1 MTHQISA
8 TEKLADRGFQLER
21 DAFGRLNL
29 TDADGK
35 CWEGVE
41 PARPFPLSSPENW
54 LSIYGT
60 DGREIL
66 LIRNPESLSAD
77 IRALLEEEL
86 ACREF
91 VPVITK
97 IYEVN
102 ADVDP
107 SEWEVETD
115 RGPARFLV
123 ENEDDIRRM
132 GDHQAILTDNHGVRY
147 LVPDMRKMDH
157 ASRRI
162 LARFF

>member
-1 MTHQISA
+1 MTQQKSA
-8 TEKLADRGFQLER
+8 TETLADRGFQLER

-35 CWEGVE
+35 RWEGVE
-41 PARPFPLSSPENW
+41 PVRPFPLSCPDQW
-54 LSIYGT
+54 LSLFGT

-66 LIRNPESLSAD
+66 LIREPENLPPE
-77 IRALLEEEL
+77 IRTLLEDEL

-97 IYEVN
+97 IYDVY

-115 RGPARFLV
+115 RGPARFLI
-123 ENEDDIRRM
+123 ENDDDIRRM
-132 GDHQAILTDNHGVRY
+132 GDHQAILTDSHGLRY
-147 LVPDMRKMDH
+147 LIPDMRTFDH
-157 ASRRI
+157 GSRRI
-162 LARFF
+162 LSRFF